1 METSLHRTLK
11 ALYAESEEAIEVRVG
26 AYRIDAVCNDELIEI
41 QFASLSSIR
50 DKIGELV
57 KHNSVRIVKPIV
69 AQRRIIRQET
79 PDGPVLSR
87 RLSPKRGTT
96 MNLFDELVFLT
107 RIFPHPNLII
117 EVPLVH
123 VEEWRLPPPTRS
135 KRWRRRRAKHQVK
148 DIVLSKIA
156 DSQSFATSD
165 SLLELIRA
173 KELPHPFDTS
183 ELAELLS
190 IPRDSA
196 QRIAYVL
203 RNIGAVKEE
212 TKRGNA
218 LTYSLAEKP
227 KQAKKRSPKVS
238 PKRAA

>member
-11 ALYAESEEAIEVRVG
+11 ALYAESDGAIEVRVG
-26 AYRIDAVCNDELIEI
+26 AFRIDAVRNDELIEI

-57 KHNSVRIVKPIV
+57 KQNSVRVVKPIV
-69 AQRRIIRQET
+69 AQRRIIRQES
-79 PDGPVLSR
+79 PDGPVISR

-96 MNLFDELVFLT
+96 MDLFDELVFLT

-123 VEEWRLPPPTRS
+123 VEEWRLPSPTRS
-135 KRWRRRRAKHQVK
+135 KRKRRHRAKHHVK
-148 DIVLSKIA
+148 DIVLSKIV
-156 DSQSFATSD
+156 DTQTFATSD
-165 SLLELIRA
+165 SLLQLIRA
-173 KELPHPFDTS
+173 KELPQPFDTR

-212 TKRGNA
+212 AKRGNA
-218 LTYSLAEKP
+218 LTYSLVELPKP
-227 KQAKKRSPKVS
+227 SRKRSAKAT